1 MSTTT
6 VTPLTTADAET
17 LVTAARTAAEAAG
30 VAVSVTVL
38 DAGGHLLA
46 FRRDDRAVL
55 ISGETSTRKAYTALQ
70 LNAPTADLVDLVK
83 PDGPFHSLP
92 TALDRPLLFI
102 AGGVPV
108 HRDGKLI
115 GALGIGGGAPEQDH
129 GFATAALRELVE
141 LTGAPV
147 PGAGVG
153 AVRRMPLVPP
163 APLLS
168 PAPDTPLSALCK
180 AAHFAKSSATLQSV
194 P

>member
-6 VTPLTTADAET
+6 PTVAPLTTQDAEVLIT
-17 LVTAARTAAEAAG
+17 EARRAAEAAD
-30 VAVSVTVL
+30 VTVSVTVL

-83 PDGPFHSLP
+83 PDGPFHTLP

-108 HRDGKLI
+108 HRDGRLI
-115 GALGIGGGAPEQDH
+115 GAIGVGGGAPDQDH
-129 GFATAALRELVE
+129 GFATAAVE
-141 LTGAPV
+141 
-147 PGAGVG
+147 
-153 AVRRMPLVPP
+153 
-163 APLLS
+163 
-168 PAPDTPLSALCK
+168 AL
-180 AAHFAKSSATLQSV
+180 A
-194 P
+194 

>member
-6 VTPLTTADAET
+6 APVHPLTTAEAET
-17 LVTAARTAAEAAG
+17 LVTAARRAAEAAG
-30 VAVSVTVL
+30 VTVSVTVL

-83 PDGPFHSLP
+83 PEGPFHSLP

-108 HRDGKLI
+108 RRDGRLI
-115 GALGIGGGAPEQDH
+115 GAIGVGGGAPEQDH
-129 GFATAALRELVE
+129 SFATTALEELS
-141 LTGAPV
+141 
-147 PGAGVG
+147 
-153 AVRRMPLVPP
+153 R
-163 APLLS
+163 
-168 PAPDTPLSALCK
+168 
-180 AAHFAKSSATLQSV
+180 
-194 P
+194 